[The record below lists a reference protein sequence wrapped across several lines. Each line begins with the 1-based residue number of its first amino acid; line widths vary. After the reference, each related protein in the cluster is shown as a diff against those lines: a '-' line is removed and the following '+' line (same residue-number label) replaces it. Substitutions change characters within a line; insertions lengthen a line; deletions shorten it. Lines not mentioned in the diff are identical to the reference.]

1 MQYVRP
7 IVVGVKRASK
17 AISHGANGSNPE
29 IKGGTLLDFAEPA
42 LHRST
47 SGAYQADE

>member
-1 MQYVRP
+1 MHYVRP
-7 IVVGVKRASK
+7 VVVGVKQASK
-17 AISHGANGSNPE
+17 AISVGANGRNPE

-47 SGAYQADE
+47 SGANQADE